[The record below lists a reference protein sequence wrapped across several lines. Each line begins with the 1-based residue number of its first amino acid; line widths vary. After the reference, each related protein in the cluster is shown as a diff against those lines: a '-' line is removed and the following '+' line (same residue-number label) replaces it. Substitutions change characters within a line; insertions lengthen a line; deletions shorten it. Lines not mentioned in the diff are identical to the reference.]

1 MASGRRGRSIGA
13 IAVSAAV
20 HALILAAV
28 ALHAPMLSE
37 PEEPPGRP
45 EAIIPVVLM
54 PHTLPQTAAQK
65 PTVVRLHH
73 RPQRFAPPEIA
84 PLPVPP
90 MPTSRAARPGPVI
103 VIHPAPLPEGP
114 KGDIRATLRAGPPGC
129 ANPDAVGLTHEEREH
144 CNEVFG
150 KGAKTA
156 PMLGLGIDP
165 GKEGD
170 FARAAAKKE
179 SERRYRET
187 TPVPNGP
194 PPAGPPNPTSA
205 HDLARSMGNDK
216 PDLTIPLPH

>member
-28 ALHAPMLSE
+28 ALHAPMLRE
-37 PEEPPGRP
+37 PEEPTGPP

-54 PHTLPQTAAQK
+54 PRIPPQTAAQK
-65 PTVVRLHH
+65 PTVLRLHR
-73 RPQRFAPPEIA
+73 RPQRFAAPPIA

-90 MPTSRAARPGPVI
+90 AQTSHGARPGPVI

-114 KGDIRATLRAGPPGC
+114 KGDMRAVLRAGPPGC
-129 ANPDAVGLTHEEREH
+129 ANPDAVGLTREEREH

-156 PMLGLGIDP
+156 PFLGLGLAP
-165 GKEGD
+165 GKLGD
-170 FARAAAKKE
+170 FDRAAAKKAG
-179 SERRYRET
+179 ERHFDD
-187 TPVPNGP
+187 PA
-194 PPAGPPNPTSA
+194 PPAGAELRTRQPNETPSEAVTPP
-205 HDLARSMGNDK
+205 R
-216 PDLTIPLPH
+216 LPR

>member
-150 KGAKTA
+150 KGAKNA

-165 GKEGD
+165 SKLNAFD
-170 FARAAAKKE
+170 RAAAKKAG
-179 SERRYRET
+179 ERHFDD
-187 TPVPNGP
+187 PA
-194 PPAGPPNPTSA
+194 PPAGAPLRARQPNETPSEAYTPP
-205 HDLARSMGNDK
+205 
-216 PDLTIPLPH
+216 PLPR